1 MAIDFKALAANNT
14 NNAAATKSNAAA
26 TKSKAADDRPKAQL
40 WLNIGYD
47 VQVEVRDPET
57 GVMHAETRFISLPV
71 GIPLDTMDKLPT
83 NSSNQEFAALQAARN
98 SLLDQLI
105 AKASSVSPG
114 ESVNINL
121 QVNLR
126 RVRDEAAPIAAAE
139 NPFVRT
145 LML

>member
-1 MAIDFKALAANNT
+1 MGIDFKTFAANAN
-14 NNAAATKSNAAA
+14 NNAAAA
-26 TKSKAADDRPKAQL
+26 TKNKPADDRPKAQV

-47 VQVEVRDPET
+47 VEVEVRDPQT
-57 GVMHAETRFISLPV
+57 GAMHTETRFISLPV

-105 AKASSVSPG
+105 AKANSVSPG
-114 ESVNINL
+114 ESVNVNL

-126 RVRDEAAPIAAAE
+126 RVRDETAPIAAAE
-139 NPFVRT
+139 NPFVRALT
-145 LML
+145 L